1 MFEVVF
7 LGTSASAP
15 SVRRNLPSTMILHEA
30 RRFMIDCGEGTQRQ
44 LLSSGLGFKRL
55 DTILL
60 THGHLDHILGLGG
73 IMSTFARWE
82 AADELNVYAGDWA
95 LERVRDL
102 VDVVLRGGE
111 VNLQLNLIPLQP
123 GLVLETERRMKLIA
137 FPVIHRGPGSFGF
150 TFREHSKR
158 PFLVEAAERLGVPA
172 GPERSRLVE
181 GETVKLEDG
190 TVVRPDDVLGAEV
203 RGTKLCYVG
212 DAARIDNLVDEVW
225 QADALICEATYLSD
239 DRDIA
244 RQFGHLTA
252 ADAGW
257 LAREAQVG
265 QLLLN
270 HVSRRYHPRQ
280 VLDEARSYFPAA
292 ILAEDLDHFRIKRRE
307 VEPVRNR

>member
-1 MFEVVF
+1 MFEVIF

-15 SVRRNLPSTMILHEA
+15 SVRRNLPSTIIIHQD

-82 AADELNVYAGDWA
+82 AAEKLNIYAGSWA

-102 VDVVLRGGE
+102 VDVVLRGGNI
-111 VNLQLNLIPLQP
+111 NLELRLIPLQP
-123 GLVLETERRMKLIA
+123 GPLLKAKKMQLIA
-137 FPVIHRGPGSFGF
+137 FPVTHRGPGSFGF
-150 TFREHSKR
+150 TFQEHSRR

-172 GPERSRLVE
+172 GPERSQLVA
-181 GETVKLEDG
+181 GETITLENG
-190 TVVRPDDVLGAEV
+190 TVVHPDDVLGPEV

-212 DAARIDNLVDEVW
+212 DAANVGELVPEIW
-225 QADALICEATYLSD
+225 QADALICEATYLSE

-244 RQFGHLTA
+244 RQFGHITA
-252 ADAGW
+252 AEAGR
-257 LAREAQVG
+257 LAQEARVG
-265 QLLLN
+265 QLFLN
-270 HVSRRYHPRQ
+270 HVSRRYHPNQ
-280 VLDEARSYFPAA
+280 ILEEARTSFPDA
-292 ILAEDLDHFRIKRRE
+292 ILVEDLDRFPVKRS
-307 VEPVRNR
+307 NK

>member
-15 SVRRNLPSTMILHEA
+15 SVRRNLPSTMILHED
-30 RRFMIDCGEGTQRQ
+30 RRFMVDCGEGTQRQ
-44 LLSSGLGFKRL
+44 LLASGLGFKRL

-82 AADELNVYAGDWA
+82 AAEALNIYAGGWA

-111 VNLQLNLIPLQP
+111 INLEINLLPLEP
-123 GLVLETERRMKLIA
+123 GVVLETKKMQLIA
-137 FPVIHRGPGSFGF
+137 FPVTHRGPGSFGF
-150 TFREHSKR
+150 TFQEHSRR
-158 PFLVEAAERLGVPA
+158 PFLVEVAERLGVPA
-172 GPERSRLVE
+172 GPERSRLVA
-181 GETVKLEDG
+181 GQSITLEDG
-190 TVVRPDDVLGAEV
+190 TVVHPDDVLGPEI

-212 DAARIDNLVDEVW
+212 DAARVDNLVDQVW
-225 QADALICEATYLSD
+225 QADALICEATYLSE
-239 DRDIA
+239 DREIA

-252 ADAGW
+252 AEAGW

-265 QLLLN
+265 QLFLN

-280 VLDEARSYFPAA
+280 ILDEARAVFPAT
-292 ILAEDLDHFRIKRRE
+292 ILAEDLDRFRIKRRKRSSE
-307 VEPVRNR
+307 

>member
-1 MFEVVF
+1 MFDVVF

-15 SVRRNLPSTMILHEA
+15 SVRRNLPSTMVIHED

-44 LLSSGLGFKRL
+44 LLTSGLGFKRL

-82 AADELNVYAGDWA
+82 AADELNIYAGGWA

-111 VNLQLNLIPLQP
+111 INLKLNLIPLEP
-123 GLVLETERRMKLIA
+123 GVVLETKKMQLIA
-137 FPVIHRGPGSFGF
+137 FPVIHRGPGCFGF
-150 TFREHSKR
+150 TFQERSRR
-158 PFLVEAAERLGVPA
+158 PFLVEVAERLGVPA
-172 GPERSRLVE
+172 GPERSRLVR
-181 GETVKLEDG
+181 GEAITLADG
-190 TVVRPDDVLGAEV
+190 TVVRPDDVLGPEV

-212 DAARIDNLVDEVW
+212 DAARVDNLIADVW
-225 QADALICEATYLSD
+225 QADALICEATYLSQ

-252 ADAGW
+252 AEAGW

-265 QLLLN
+265 QLFLN

-280 VLDEARSYFPAA
+280 ILEEARALFPGA
-292 ILAEDLDHFRIKRRE
+292 ILAEDFDHFQIKRLKE
-307 VEPVRNR
+307 K

>member
-15 SVRRNLPSTMILHEA
+15 SVRRNLPSTLVLHED

-44 LLSSGLGFKRL
+44 LLTSGLGFKRL

-82 AADELNVYAGDWA
+82 AAEELNIYAGGWA

-102 VDVVLRGGE
+102 VNVVLRGGE

-123 GLVLETERRMKLIA
+123 GVLLETKKMQLIA
-137 FPVIHRGPGSFGF
+137 FPVAHRGPGSFGF
-150 TFREHSKR
+150 TFQERSRR

-172 GPERSRLVE
+172 GPERSRLVA
-181 GETVKLEDG
+181 GETITLEDG
-190 TVVRPDDVLGAEV
+190 TVVHPDDVLGPEV

-212 DAARIDNLVDEVW
+212 DAARVDNLADEVG
-225 QADALICEATYLSD
+225 QADALICEATYLSA

-252 ADAGW
+252 ADAGR
-257 LAREAQVG
+257 LAREAQVE
-265 QLLLN
+265 QLFLN
-270 HVSRRYHPRQ
+270 HVSRRYHPGQ
-280 VLDEARSYFPAA
+280 ILDEARSFFPDA
-292 ILAEDLDHFRIKRRE
+292 ILAEDLDRFRIKRRE
-307 VEPVRNR
+307 IETQ

>member
-15 SVRRNLPSTMILHEA
+15 SVRRSLPATVILHED

-44 LLSSGLGFKRL
+44 LLASGLGFKRL

-82 AADELNVYAGDWA
+82 AAEELRIYAGQWA
-95 LERVRDL
+95 LDRVRDL

-111 VNLQLNLIPLQP
+111 VNLRLHLIPLEP
-123 GLVLETERRMKLIA
+123 GVIVETKKMELIA
-137 FPVIHRGPGSFGF
+137 FPVTHRGPGNFGF
-150 TFREHSKR
+150 TFQEKSRR
-158 PFLVEAAERLGVPA
+158 PFLVEVAERLGVPA
-172 GPERSRLVE
+172 GPERSRLVA
-181 GETVKLEDG
+181 GQSITLENG
-190 TVVRPDDVLGAEV
+190 TVVHPDDVLGPEV

-212 DAARIDNLVDEVW
+212 DAARVDNLVNEVW
-225 QADALICEATYLSD
+225 QADTLICEATYLSE

-252 ADAGW
+252 AEAGW

-265 QLLLN
+265 QLFLN

-280 VLDEARSYFPAA
+280 ILEEARVFFPGA
-292 ILAEDLDHFRIKRRE
+292 ILAEDLDHIRVKRRE
-307 VEPVRNR
+307 EK

>member
-15 SVRRNLPSTMILHEA
+15 SVRRNLPSTIILHED
-30 RRFMIDCGEGTQRQ
+30 RRFMVDCGEGTQRQ

-82 AADELNVYAGDWA
+82 AAEELNIYAGHWA

-102 VDVVLRGGE
+102 VDVVLRGGQ

-123 GLVLETERRMKLIA
+123 GVVSHTRKMQLIA
-137 FPVIHRGPGSFGF
+137 FPVAHRGSGSFGF
-150 TFREHSKR
+150 TFQEHSRR
-158 PFLVEAAERLGVPA
+158 PFQVEAAERFGVPA
-172 GPERSRLVE
+172 GPERSRLVA
-181 GETVKLEDG
+181 GEAVTLEDG
-190 TVVRPDDVLGAEV
+190 TVVRPDDVLGPEI

-212 DAARIDNLVDEVW
+212 DAARVDQLVEHVW
-225 QADALICEATYLSD
+225 QADALICEATYLSE
-239 DRDIA
+239 DREIA
-244 RQFGHLTA
+244 RQFGHITA
-252 ADAGW
+252 SEAGW

-265 QLLLN
+265 QLFLN
-270 HVSRRYHPRQ
+270 HVSRRYPPRQ
-280 VLDEARSYFPAA
+280 ILNEARSAFPGAV
-292 ILAEDLDHFRIKRRE
+292 LAEDLDHVRVRRRE
-307 VEPVRNR
+307 EK